1 MGFQKYRH
9 LPRIV
14 FHCDWLPMNIKI
26 ALCFVAWNSLVFS
39 FIFQLF
45 LLHWVGTMSS
55 TDITNVSRKKMKLT
69 LDDKDQKTKE
79 RILRNRA
86 AAQESRDRKRRYVTD
101 LETSNKRLKEEN
113 DQLSQRNQYLEAQL
127 QLMSAQLMAL
137 SKLPFGLDGFCDSA
151 RIAKR
156 NTAATAASAS
166 ASAASTAA

>member
-1 MGFQKYRH
+1 
-9 LPRIV
+9 
-14 FHCDWLPMNIKI
+14 
-26 ALCFVAWNSLVFS
+26 
-39 FIFQLF
+39 
-45 LLHWVGTMSS
+45 MSS
-55 TDITNVSRKKMKLT
+55 TDINNVSRKKMKLT

-113 DQLSQRNQYLEAQL
+113 DQLSERNQFLEAQL

-137 SKLPFGLDGFCDSA
+137 SKLPFGLEGFCDSA

-156 NTAATAASAS
+156 NTTTAATVSKAA
-166 ASAASTAA
+166 